1 MNETFAN
8 AKVIHTLPWNS
19 DMVFAVAFIGND
31 KVAAANRRGDILIW
45 NLPATGD
52 ESPDPVRRLAGH
64 TRAINCLLLSPDGK
78 TLISAGNDRTVKF
91 WDAALT
97 TGEPGQVV
105 LNDGVVRKNQG
116 GTMGL
121 KKISDPPPPVTA
133 DVVVQKPLRELTAH
147 KDWIWGLA
155 LSRDGKTLVT
165 GDDSSEVIVWD
176 TQTGAQ
182 QHRWKVKLWVRA
194 LDISPD
200 GKTVVTA
207 ENFPQLKFK
216 ESDAGVRGWDI
227 QTGELKFDVSE
238 ELKFEMA
245 AVRFSSDGKHLAIC
259 QGIIDRG
266 DNEGKVFLLDP
277 VTGKKLRELTP
288 PHHKGATDLAFHPD
302 GEHLFTSG
310 RDRLVKIWRLSDG
323 KHVRSLGEE
332 KKDQSES
339 LLAISITPDGRL
351 LAAADGKGQV
361 VVYELD
367 PSPQEQP
374 STT

>member
-1 MNETFAN
+1 MANPFAN
-8 AKVIHTLPWNS
+8 SKILFTLPWNS

-52 ESPDPVRRLAGH
+52 KSPDPVRRLVGH

-97 TGEPGQVV
+97 TGQPGQVV

-133 DVVVQKPLRELTAH
+133 NVVVQKPLRELTGH

-176 TQTGAQ
+176 TQTGEQ

-216 ESDAGVRGWDI
+216 ETDAGVRGWDI
-227 QTGELKFDVSE
+227 QSGELKFDVSE

-245 AVRFSSDGKHLAIC
+245 AVRFSSDGKHLAIG
-259 QGIIDRG
+259 QGNIDRG

-302 GEHLFTSG
+302 GQHLFTSG

-339 LLAISITPDGRL
+339 LLAISITPDGKL
-351 LAAADGKGQV
+351 LAAADGRGQV
-361 VVYELD
+361 VVYKLMG
-367 PSPQEQP
+367 
-374 STT
+374 